1 MTALISIVA
10 FVALLGILVIAH
22 ELGHFWSARAFKFG
36 VDEFGI
42 GMPPRAWTFAERN
55 GVKYTLNWLPL
66 GGFVRFTNND
76 EKGENASYGIGSLRE
91 APIVQRI
98 IVLAAGPAM
107 NLLVA
112 IAILAG
118 LVYSNGK
125 VVYDTGLV
133 VNAVY
138 ANSPAAQAGLQ
149 AGDVILR
156 VNNSAEI
163 TRDMDIGIIAK
174 ENVGTSI
181 PIAILRDAQP
191 LSLQVVPGP
200 WQSDDGAS
208 RVGFGIG
215 YTQRAHTEAIG
226 IGEAVQ
232 LGVHQ
237 TGVIALAMLDGLQTF
252 LKGVLGLAPAVE
264 NAGLTG
270 VIGMARGTGEIID
283 RDGWFGYLN
292 WMALISINL
301 AIFNLL
307 PIPALDGSHILFAL
321 IEAIR
326 RKRIPV
332 EREAMVHMAGFV
344 TLMALMVIVTI
355 SDIQGWLNGTSIF
368 GQ

>member
-1 MTALISIVA
+1 MTAIISIVA
-10 FVALLGILVIAH
+10 FVVLLGVLVIAH
-22 ELGHFWSARAFKFG
+22 ELGHFWSARAFKIG

-66 GGFVRFTNND
+66 GGFVRFKQND
-76 EKGENASYGIGSLRE
+76 EKGDGASYGIGSLRE
-91 APIVQRI
+91 APIIQRI
-98 IVLAAGPAM
+98 IVLVAGPAM

-118 LVYSNGK
+118 LVYHNGK
-125 VVYDTGLV
+125 VIYDTGV
-133 VNAVY
+133 VINAVY
-138 ANSPAAQAGLQ
+138 ANSPAAQAGLRE
-149 AGDVILR
+149 GDVVLR

-163 TRDMDIGIIAK
+163 TRDMDIGTIAK
-174 ENVGTSI
+174 ENVGKSI
-181 PIAILRDAQP
+181 PVDILRDTQP
-191 LSLQVVPGP
+191 MTLQIVPGP
-200 WQSDDGAS
+200 WQPEGGEA
-208 RVGFGIG
+208 RIGFGIG
-215 YTQRAHTEAIG
+215 FTQRAHTEAIG
-226 IGEAVQ
+226 IVEAVQ
-232 LGVHQ
+232 LGTHQ
-237 TGVIALAMLDGLQTF
+237 TLVISLAMLDGLQTF
-252 LKGVLGLAPAVE
+252 LKGLLGLAPAVE

-283 RDGWFGYLN
+283 RDGWYGYLN

-332 EREAMVHMAGFV
+332 EREAMVHMAGFM